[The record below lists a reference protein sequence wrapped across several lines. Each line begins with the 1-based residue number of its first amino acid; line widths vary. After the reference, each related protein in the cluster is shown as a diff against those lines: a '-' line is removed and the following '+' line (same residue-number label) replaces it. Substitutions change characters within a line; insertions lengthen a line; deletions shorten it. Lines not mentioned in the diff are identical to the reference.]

1 MMAVQR
7 NAVSRFTRESPIQ
20 CGTGRETRP
29 IGRVSA
35 PRPLTEYREDYPYIA
50 AMYDREEIG

>member
-7 NAVSRFTRESPIQ
+7 SAVSRFTRESPIQ
-20 CGTGRETRP
+20 YGTGRETRP

-50 AMYDREEIG
+50 AMYDRKEIG